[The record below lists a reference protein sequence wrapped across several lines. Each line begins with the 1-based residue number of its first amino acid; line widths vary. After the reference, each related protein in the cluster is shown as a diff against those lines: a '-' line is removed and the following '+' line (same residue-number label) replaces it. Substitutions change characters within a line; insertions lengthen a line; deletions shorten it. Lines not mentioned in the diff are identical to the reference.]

1 MSDYSLF
8 SMQSEEAGFRLQ
20 YAELLN
26 WGVFDREIYR
36 ISPEGHTTLL
46 TGANGAGKTTYLEAI
61 LTLLVPE
68 RKMRRYN
75 QAAGATSR
83 KEERTEESY
92 VLGDIGET
100 GDGESGK
107 EIQRLRP
114 DRDKVVSVILAVFRN
129 EDRYITLAQVRWFT
143 AQELKR
149 TFIVAHQSLSIKED
163 FTGFDAAGVWKKGL
177 KRKYP
182 RKGNREMIEDFD
194 TPGKYAACMRNW
206 FGMCSEKAQILFGL
220 TVGLKVLGNLDD
232 FIRTNM
238 LEESNIEE
246 EFVKLKRELQVLVS
260 SHNQILKAEAQLSLL
275 EPIVEQYKWVCQL
288 EKEEKHLRDLSET
301 LSFYFAHEL
310 RGILDEKLKEQEAE
324 AERLKHDIE
333 EIEADKEVLN
343 GEEVSLRVCIEKDE
357 VGRQIQDL
365 VKEMQSLEKEKRKRE
380 EKLRHY
386 NSTARKINFET
397 DPSAA
402 LFEEQKT
409 KAEDRFQQVEPELK
423 ECRRKYYA
431 VETALGDLRQRY
443 EEESKELEVLK
454 SQKNN
459 IIGRVAE
466 IRREIVTAVGAE
478 ESEIPFA
485 GELIQVRDEAKGEW
499 ETAIEKLLHHF
510 ALQIL
515 VPAKYYAQVNRYV
528 NEHNLRG
535 RIIYQQIVE
544 KEQLNAFLPEVKNS
558 VFSKVNINSHSEYAA
573 WVENQ
578 LRTRYD
584 YFCTAD
590 LELFQGCKRA
600 ITPAGLIKNERRHE
614 KDDRPEVFR
623 RENFVLGWDNKEK
636 IQLLKSKLRE
646 TDREIKEKESL
657 YKQAERQQKRL
668 ADEQTG
674 LIRFKEFNTF
684 EEIDWQTCA
693 VQIQQKEVQKAA
705 LEQTNE
711 RVKVLQGQ
719 LKEVTERKKKLD
731 AEHTSLVD
739 KNLHLK
745 SALDANRGW
754 QKENEVLLSTCAD
767 MDLTEQ
773 LEDFGGYFSSYPI
786 RLDYPNF
793 KENREKVRQQLNR
806 EIQHKSEKFQEER
819 HQLEKLQINF
829 KTPSEEL
836 RNRFPDWESDVHKLS
851 DNWQYAE
858 DYIGMYTR
866 IKEEELVTYKEKFRK
881 FLNKNMIKRMT
892 DFQTVMDNQDTNI
905 RDNIEVLNA
914 ALEKINYRDYPE
926 TYIEL
931 GIREEMAE
939 KIRRFK
945 LDLKGWKPNIGE
957 YEVTK
962 NDKILEDSFLKIKS
976 LVDYLS
982 ENENDRRYVTDVR
995 NWLTFIAKEV
1005 RKSDKGVYRTYE
1017 STGRLSAG
1025 ERAQLTYTILAS
1037 AIAYQFGIS
1046 QTGNNTDSF
1055 RFICIDESF
1064 SNQDARK
1071 SGYLMELCRQLHL
1084 QLLCVTPEDKTYVVE
1099 DYISAVHFVKRKNNR
1114 NAVIYDMPIR
1124 QFKEERDKFQQT
1136 STT

>member
-20 YAELLN
+20 YAELFN
-26 WGVFDREIYR
+26 WGVFDRDIYR

-75 QAAGATSR
+75 QAAGAASR

-100 GDGESGK
+100 EDMENGRAV
-107 EIQRLRP
+107 QRLRP

-129 EDRYITLAQVRWFT
+129 EDRYITLAQVRWFIG
-143 AQELKR
+143 QELKR
-149 TFIVAHQSLSIKED
+149 TFIVAHQPLSIKED

-206 FGMCSEKAQILFGL
+206 FGMRSEKAQILFGL

-260 SHNQILKAEAQLSLL
+260 SHNQILKAEAQLRLL
-275 EPIVEQYKWVCQL
+275 EPIVAQYELVVQL
-288 EKEEKHLRDLSET
+288 EKEEKHLRGLSET
-301 LSFYFAHEL
+301 LPFYFAREL
-310 RGILDEKLKEQEAE
+310 RGILDRKLKEQEVE

-333 EIEADKEVLN
+333 AIETGKEALN
-343 GEEVSLRVCIEKDE
+343 SEEVNLRVCIEKDE

-365 VKEMQSLEKEKRKRE
+365 VKEIQGLDKEKRKRE
-380 EKLRHY
+380 EKLRSY
-386 NSTARKINFET
+386 NNTARKINFET
-397 DPSAA
+397 DPSSE
-402 LFEEQKT
+402 LFEEQKG
-409 KAEDRFQQVEPELK
+409 KAEDRFQQLEPELK

-431 VETALGDLRQRY
+431 LETALEDLQQKY
-443 EEESKELEVLK
+443 DEQSNELEILK

-466 IRREIVTAVGAE
+466 IRHEIVTAVGAD
-478 ESEIPFA
+478 ESEIPFV
-485 GELIQVRDEAKGEW
+485 GELIQVREEAKGEW

-515 VPAKYYAQVNRYV
+515 VPAQYYARVNRYV
-528 NEHNLRG
+528 NEHNLKG

-544 KEQLNAFLPEVKNS
+544 KEHLNAFLPDVENS
-558 VFSKVNINSHSEYAA
+558 VFSKVNVNYKSEYGA

-584 YFCTAD
+584 YICTAD
-590 LELFQGCKRA
+590 LEAFQVSRRA

-636 IQLLKSKLRE
+636 IQLVKSKLKE
-646 TDREIKEKESL
+646 TDREIKEKENL

-668 ADEQTG
+668 SEEQTG
-674 LIRFKEFNTF
+674 LITFKEFKAF
-684 EEIDWQTCA
+684 EEIEWQACA
-693 VQIQQKEVQKAA
+693 VQIQQKEIQKAE

-711 RVKVLQGQ
+711 RVKVLREQ
-719 LKEVTERKKKLD
+719 LKEVTERKKRLEEKHTLLLD
-731 AEHTSLVD
+731 QDLRL
-739 KNLHLK
+739 KN
-745 SALDANRGW
+745 AFDTNRAW
-754 QKENEVLLSTCAD
+754 QEDNEVLLASCAD
-767 MDLTEQ
+767 MDLSEP
-773 LEDFGGYFSSYPI
+773 LEDFAGYFRSYNVC
-786 RLDYPNF
+786 LDYPNF
-793 KENREKVRQQLNR
+793 KETQEKVGQQLNR
-806 EIQHKSEKFQEER
+806 EIQRKSEKFQEER

-829 KTPSEEL
+829 KVPAEEL

-858 DYIGMYTR
+858 DYIGMYVR
-866 IKEEELVTYKEKFRK
+866 IKDEDLVTYKEKFRK
-881 FLNKNMIKRMT
+881 FLNKNMIERMT

-905 RDNIEVLNA
+905 RENIEVLNT

-945 LDLKGWKPNIGE
+945 LDLKAWKPNVGE
-957 YEVTK
+957 YQVTK
-962 NDKILEDSFLKIKS
+962 DERILEDSFLKIKS

-1005 RKSDKGVYRTYE
+1005 RRSDRGVYRTFI
-1017 STGRLSAG
+1017 GRG
-1025 ERAQLTYTILAS
+1025 EGAVDLYHIS
-1037 AIAYQFGIS
+1037 FGY
-1046 QTGNNTDSF
+1046 
-1055 RFICIDESF
+1055 CLPVW
-1064 SNQDARK
+1064 NQPD
-1071 SGYLMELCRQLHL
+1071 GE
-1084 QLLCVTPEDKTYVVE
+1084 
-1099 DYISAVHFVKRKNNR
+1099 
-1114 NAVIYDMPIR
+1114 
-1124 QFKEERDKFQQT
+1124 
-1136 STT
+1136 